1 MLQLKTSPIHIFPLR
16 EGERAKEIGGIF
28 FLFLLKGK
36 SYNSL
41 LPFFLA
47 SREMPE
53 VERAWLTER
62 GKHEINLTK

>member
-1 MLQLKTSPIHIFPLR
+1 M
-16 EGERAKEIGGIF
+16 GGIF
-28 FLFLLKGK
+28 FFFFPFERE
-36 SYNSL
+36 SYNSF